1 MASLCELAVGPRGR
15 HAQHQR
21 SIRRHQRVGEA
32 GPTEPASSTEEW
44 ERHGQKTQPPA
55 TKTGRG
61 SAERASPEHQRLREA
76 GRRHRTTSTKDWER
90 QGAPWPW
97 ALPGPGLPSALDLG
111 SPWVLALG
119 FPGPRNGPT
128 GPKWP
133 KKLDWDW
140 AGSPFNC
147 PNAWQEWAAVHI
159 IKWHIHLTGP
169 T

>member
-1 MASLCELAVGPRGR
+1 M
-15 HAQHQR
+15 R
-21 SIRRHQRVGEA
+21 SIRD
-32 GPTEPASSTEEW
+32 PTASTKEW
-44 ERHGQKTQPPA
+44 ERQGQQSQLLAPKN
-55 TKTGRG
+55 GRG
-61 SAERASPEHQRLREA
+61 MAKRPNHQQQRQGEAAPREPARSTKDREA

-147 PNAWQEWAAVHI
+147 PNAWQEWAAVQI

-169 T
+169 I